1 MTKSFDQKSAAY
13 WAILKANPDT
23 SATNIYKRYK
33 GTSMGMRKQESLSL
47 TKELKKAV
55 EMRERNANSS
65 MKGGTQKRVNRGAYN
80 AAKRQS
86 IGGVRRDPYK
96 KGEQPVPL
104 EDTIKYMYGDR
115 VPTDHREF
123 YPELTEEEYFEEGD
137 E

>member
-1 MTKSFDQKSAAY
+1 MTKSFNQKSAAY

-23 SATNIYKRYK
+23 SATSIYKRYQH
-33 GTSMGMRKQESLSL
+33 TSLGLRKQESLSL

-55 EMRERNANSS
+55 ELKTRNANSD
-65 MKGGTQKRVNRGAYN
+65 MNPDTQKRVNKGSYK

-115 VPTDHREF
+115 SPTDSKEF
-123 YPELTEEEYFEEGD
+123 YPELTEEEYFE
-137 E
+137 